1 MSGLPFSI
9 MLIDMFAGALAIMMV
24 VIAVLLFILIGANIM
39 RDEAVPN
46 EPLIMTAAL
55 FLAGG
60 AGFYALKRW
69 AKSKQ
74 S

>member
-1 MSGLPFSI
+1 MRGLPFSI
-9 MLIDMFAGALAIMMV
+9 MLMDMFAGILAIMMV
-24 VIAVLLFILIGANIM
+24 VIAVLLFILIGANTM
-39 RDEAVPN
+39 RNEAVSN

-55 FLAGG
+55 FLIGG
-60 AGFYALKRW
+60 AGFYALQRW